1 MTPVSDPPVPDPPV
15 LLADL
20 SAWLARQA
28 RQLGDGAAI
37 LDGLGRSLA
46 AAGLPVCRLGFSTT
60 SLSPTFRG
68 VTLTWRRG
76 RGVEVEMTAHD
87 DPGFDRT
94 PVAAALAGR
103 RMAARWRLDRG
114 EGCDAVPALAEC
126 RAEGCTDYLLDLVP
140 FPPGTALRG
149 VGLFYVADRP
159 GGFTDA
165 DVAALASFRDVY
177 SLGVLRYALSHALED
192 MLEAY
197 VGPRTAGRVL
207 DGGVRRGR
215 GELVPAAILLAD
227 LKGFTALADR
237 EDPLRL
243 VGWLDGH
250 LDALGRA
257 VGAHGGEIFKF
268 TGDGFIAAFPA
279 EEGAPH
285 PCAACAGAL
294 AAARAG
300 LAANRALEPERR
312 AAGEPWLAADLAL
325 HYGPVVY
332 GNIGTAERLDFTAIG
347 RAVNEASRIEALCD
361 ATGRNLLVSDSFAR
375 RCGAELID
383 LGAFP
388 LRGVAAPQR
397 LWTVPEG

>member
-1 MTPVSDPPVPDPPV
+1 MTPFPDIPVP
-15 LLADL
+15 LADL

-28 RQLGDGAAI
+28 RETQDGDTI
-37 LDGLGRSLA
+37 LDGLGRSLV
-46 AAGLPVCRLGFSTT
+46 AAGLPVCLLGFGTT

-68 VTLTWRRG
+68 VTLTWRRDG
-76 RGVEVEMTAHD
+76 GVDKEMTPHEDPSFD
-87 DPGFDRT
+87 DT
-94 PVAAALAGR
+94 PISMTLAGGR
-103 RMAARWRLDRG
+103 TFARWRLEQG
-114 EGCDAVPALAEC
+114 EGCDAIPRLAER
-126 RAEGCTDYLLDLVP
+126 RAQGCTDYLLDILS

-149 VGLFYVADRP
+149 VGLFYATDRP
-159 GGFTDA
+159 GGFTED
-165 DVAALASFRDVY
+165 DVATLHRHRDAY
-177 SLGVLRYALSHALED
+177 SLGVLRYALSHALES
-192 MLEAY
+192 MLQAY

-215 GELVPAAILLAD
+215 GELIPAAILLAD

-243 VGWLDGH
+243 VGWLDEH
-250 LDALGRA
+250 LDALGHEIGRR
-257 VGAHGGEIFKF
+257 GGEIFKF

-279 EEGAPH
+279 ENGASR
-285 PCAACAGAL
+285 PCAACTGAL

-300 LAANRALEPERR
+300 LAANRRLEAGRR
-312 AAGEPWLAADLAL
+312 AADEPWLAADLAL

-361 ATGRNLLVSDSFAR
+361 ATGRNMLVSDSFAR
-375 RCGAELID
+375 RCEAELVD

-388 LRGVAAPQR
+388 LRGVATPQR
-397 LWTVPEG
+397 VWTVPEG